1 MSKSLLIDTVSSG
14 RPVDILSEAKI
25 VNGVMFV
32 SGVLQ
37 RANVPNQNNRIYP
50 FEILK
55 REVDKYQDKIRTRGS
70 HGELDHPNVAEV
82 RLSNTSHIITE
93 TWWEGDTLMGI
104 CEVLST
110 PAGKTLRALVENNVS
125 VGISSRGAGSVS
137 KPDKEG
143 KVIVQEDFDLLC
155 WDFVSNPSTHGAWM
169 NLKES
174 KSGLVIPTKEGILS
188 QIISLG
194 Y

>member
-1 MSKSLLIDTVSSG
+1 MSKPVLVDMIISG
-14 RPVDILSEAKI
+14 KPVDTLTEAKVI
-25 VNGVMFV
+25 NGTMFV
-32 SGVLQ
+32 TGVLQ

-55 REVDKYQDKIRTRGS
+55 REVDKYQGKIRTRGS

-82 RLSNTSHIITE
+82 RLANTSHIVTE
-93 TWWEGDTLMGI
+93 TWWDGETLMGR
-104 CEVLST
+104 CEILPT
-110 PAGKTLRALVENNVS
+110 PAGKTLRALVESNVAI
-125 VGISSRGAGSVS
+125 GISSRGAGSVS
-137 KPDKEG
+137 KANREG
-143 KVIVQEDFDLLC
+143 YVTVQDDFDLVC

-169 NLKES
+169 NLAES
-174 KSGLVIPTKEGILS
+174 KSGLIIPTKEAVLS